1 MNIVTVTFDRDFDQ
15 LLLQADS
22 INKYLTTKTTHWVV
36 VESTSKLHQEWKDRL
51 APFYTFHELKL
62 MFFGDFESP
71 NTGYQRQQILKFLI
85 STYIQDDF
93 YLVLDC
99 KNFLVK
105 ETALT
110 FDLDEEGNR
119 SVFDNSKEYFTHFS
133 PYWFDQIQTSI
144 KEELNVPIPNKFW
157 GINTPYRM
165 KSVVSRKI
173 VSMLNLSNFF
183 YRNRSVFIDFF
194 LYRLFTNYPVENS
207 RTDQIYITLW
217 PDLANVGITKGNIIK
232 TLNQIKDTETIVF
245 LACHRDWIKNYRHI
259 QYIDMVKKFLY
270 TTTILDKT
278 LIDNYF
284 LIK

>member
-1 MNIVTVTFDRDFDQ
+1 MNIVTITFDRDFDQ

-22 INKYLTTKTTHWVV
+22 IDKYLKTKAIHWII
-36 VESTSKLHQEWKDRL
+36 VESTSKSHQEWKDAL
-51 APFYTFHELKL
+51 TPFYKFHELKL
-62 MFFGDFESP
+62 LFFGDFEYP
-71 NTGYQRQQILKFLI
+71 NNGYQRQQILKFLI
-85 STYIQDDF
+85 STYVQEEF

-119 SVFDNSKEYFTHFS
+119 SVFDNSKEYFTYFS
-133 PYWFDQIQTSI
+133 PYWFDQIQNSI
-144 KEELNVPIPNKFW
+144 KEELDVPIPNKFW

-165 KSVVSRKI
+165 KSTISKKI
-173 VSMLNLSNFF
+173 VETLNLSNFF

-207 RTDQIYITLW
+207 RSDQIYVTLW
-217 PDLANVGITKGNIIK
+217 PNLANKKITKDDILKIL
-232 TLNQIKDTETIVF
+232 TQIKDTESIVF
-245 LACHRDWIKNYRHI
+245 LACHRDWIKDYRHEE
-259 QYIDMVKKFLY
+259 YIDIVKNFLY
-270 TTTILDKT
+270 TTTLDKT